1 MNKPPKQY
9 QSLPADDLRRFVS
22 TVFQSVGM
30 PAPKAE
36 FLAGLLVTNDLRGIF
51 SHGTV
56 QVKTYARLFRDGHL
70 TPDSQ
75 VTTVS
80 ETSTTLVLDGGG
92 GLGYFPCYEAAT
104 RLIPKAKEHSIA
116 VATTR
121 NHGHFGAA
129 GIYARLPLAEGLFC
143 FVTSGHQLNL
153 KPGDFVMKAAGGSP
167 MAFAIPTGEEPP
179 FVLDFGAAHDLYI
192 DAEKMRTIM
201 EMVPSAVLRSYGL
214 GCACQA
220 LGGLLCGLPLDP
232 ADSTRE
238 RPLANQGSMMIAVD
252 LAALTPIEAFKKEMD
267 AYARAVREM
276 APIPGMEE
284 ARLPGGVE
292 WEREHRYEREGVP
305 VSPAHART
313 LRQIADDY
321 GVTPLPLAVEEG

>member
-1 MNKPPKQY
+1 MNKPPQEY
-9 QSLPADDLRRFVS
+9 LSIDPDDLHRF
-22 TVFQSVGM
+22 TDAVFQSVGM
-30 PAPKAE
+30 PNEKAD

-56 QVKTYARLFRDGHL
+56 QVTAYAKLFREGHL

-75 VTTVS
+75 VTTLS

-104 RLIPKAKEHSIA
+104 RLITKAKEHSIA

-129 GIYARLPLAEGLFC
+129 GIYARLPLAADLFS
-143 FVTSGHQLNL
+143 FVTSGHQLHL

-167 MAFAIPTGEEPP
+167 MAFGIPTGEEPP

-192 DAEKMRTIM
+192 GPDKMRTIM

-232 ADSTRE
+232 SNSTRD
-238 RPLANQGSMMIAVD
+238 RPRANQGSMMIVVD
-252 LAALTPIEAFKKEMD
+252 LAALTSIDAFKQEMD
-267 AYARAVREM
+267 AYARAVRAM
-276 APIPGMEE
+276 APIPGLEE

-292 WEREHRYEREGVP
+292 WERERRYAQEGVP
-305 VSPAHART
+305 VSPSHAQA
-313 LRQIADDY
+313 LNQLAEDY
-321 GVTPLPLAVEEG
+321 GVPPVAGIIA